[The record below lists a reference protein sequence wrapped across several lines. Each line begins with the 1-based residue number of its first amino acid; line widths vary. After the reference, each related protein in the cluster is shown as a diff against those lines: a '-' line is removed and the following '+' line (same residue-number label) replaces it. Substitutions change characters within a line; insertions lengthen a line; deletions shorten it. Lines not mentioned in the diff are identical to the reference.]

1 MIEASASIRNDL
13 ALVATILLIVILVG
27 GWLGWRVVGG
37 TAFIR
42 FLWRNSSLH
51 SSRCLDEAREQHDG
65 P

>member
-13 ALVATILLIVILVG
+13 ALVVTILLIVILVG
-27 GWLGWRVVGG
+27 GWLGWCVVGG
-37 TAFIR
+37 IR

>member
-1 MIEASASIRNDL
+1 
-13 ALVATILLIVILVG
+13 VVTILLIFILVG
-27 GWLGWRVVGG
+27 GWLGWCVVGG